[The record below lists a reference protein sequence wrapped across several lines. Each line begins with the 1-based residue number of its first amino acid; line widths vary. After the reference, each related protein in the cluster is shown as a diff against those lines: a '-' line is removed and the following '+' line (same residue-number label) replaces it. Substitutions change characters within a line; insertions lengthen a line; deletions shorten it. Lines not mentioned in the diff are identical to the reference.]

1 MIYKFYVQVNKG
13 TTRVRMNVDD
23 DGNVASGG
31 DGTIEKR
38 TRWDLF
44 QVWILTILEISW
56 TLVFLLN
63 QYSGWGLQIILL
75 IYRIKLRKIIFQN

>member
-38 TRWDLF
+38 TR
-44 QVWILTILEISW
+44 
-56 TLVFLLN
+56 
-63 QYSGWGLQIILL
+63 
-75 IYRIKLRKIIFQN
+75 